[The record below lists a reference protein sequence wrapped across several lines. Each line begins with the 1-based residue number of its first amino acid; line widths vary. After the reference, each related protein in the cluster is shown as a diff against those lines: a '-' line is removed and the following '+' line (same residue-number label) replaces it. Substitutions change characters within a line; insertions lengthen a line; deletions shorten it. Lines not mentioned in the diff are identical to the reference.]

1 MRTRLVEIL
10 LLVLSGIASALA
22 SGFGLF
28 AGLWGGLWAGSGIGD
43 HILRLLFCLL
53 PASSLL
59 AFGAYFYSRALDMLW
74 SWAIAIGSIMTLFT
88 VNFTPIANPVK
99 IAWGVL
105 IQNQEWILL
114 IPAFGLYLSAM
125 IHNRSRSSAVDHRP

>member
-10 LLVLSGIASALA
+10 LLVLSGVASSLA

-43 HILRLLFCLL
+43 HILRLLFWLL
-53 PASSLL
+53 PASSLV
-59 AFGAYFYSRALDMLW
+59 AFGAYFYSRTLGMLW
-74 SWAIAIGSIMTLFT
+74 SWAIAIGSIVTLFT
-88 VNFTPIANPVK
+88 VNFTPVTNPVK
-99 IAWGVL
+99 IARGVL

-114 IPAFGLYLSAM
+114 IPAFGL
-125 IHNRSRSSAVDHRP
+125 